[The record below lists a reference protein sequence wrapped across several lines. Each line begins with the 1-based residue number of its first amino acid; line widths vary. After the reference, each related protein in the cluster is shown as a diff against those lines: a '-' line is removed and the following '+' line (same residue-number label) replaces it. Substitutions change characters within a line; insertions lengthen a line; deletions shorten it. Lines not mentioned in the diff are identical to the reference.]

1 MNSPALAK
9 RLDETMNTE
18 VQMLRAHLESNTSG
32 PSIIMVTSAES
43 GDGKSLI
50 AHALAHSL
58 AKVGRRCALFDAT
71 LQAKAD
77 LSRLALPEAGARA
90 NMPVVMPLPV
100 DDPTMAPSREV
111 LAQFMDTVRA
121 SYDYAIVDTPA
132 FLSSDLAM
140 ALGEAADGILLSV
153 RVGRAPTER
162 DVATIRV
169 LEASKGNVIG
179 VVAATPEAIKDFKK
193 MQTAAHKALPVDQRK
208 PERRSEPRPTAPAE
222 KPAFLHSLTRRAV
235 AALVALGI
243 ASASLFAFFEYSHS
257 GRALAHKVA
266 AAKVPTTAIMT
277 MMAVLGRSEPQR
289 SGAGVAGPSGP
300 RP

>member
-1 MNSPALAK
+1 
-9 RLDETMNTE
+9 MNTE
-18 VQMLRAHLESNTSG
+18 VQLLRAHLESSTSG
-32 PSIIMVTSAES
+32 PSIIMVTSAEA

-77 LSRLALPEAGARA
+77 LSRLALPEAGARP
-90 NMPVVMPLPV
+90 NMPVMMPLPV
-100 DDPTMAPSREV
+100 DDPSLAPSREV

-169 LEASKGNVIG
+169 IEASKGNVIG
-179 VVAATPEAIKDFKK
+179 VVAATPEAIKDFRK
-193 MQTAAHKALPVDQRK
+193 MQTAAYKALPVERK
-208 PERRSEPRPTAPAE
+208 PERKAEPRPAVPAD
-222 KPAFLHSLTRRAV
+222 KPAVLTSLIRRVVAV
-235 AALVALGI
+235 LVALGI

-257 GRALAHKVA
+257 GRAFAHKVA
-266 AAKVPTTAIMT
+266 ASKVPTTAIMT
-277 MMAVLGRSEPQR
+277 MMAVLGKSEPHHT
-289 SGAGVAGPSGP
+289 GAVGAPPSGP

>member
-1 MNSPALAK
+1 VNTPALAK

-18 VQMLRAHLESNTSG
+18 VQLLRAHLESTTSG
-32 PSIIMVTSAES
+32 PSIIMVTSAEG

-90 NMPVVMPLPV
+90 NMPVVMPLPI
-100 DDPTMAPSREV
+100 DDPMLAPSREV

-140 ALGEAADGILLSV
+140 ALGEAADGVLLSV

-162 DVATIRV
+162 DIATIRV
-169 LEASKGNVIG
+169 LEASKAKIIG

-193 MQTAAHKALPVDQRK
+193 MQTAAYKALPVDQRK
-208 PERRSEPRPTAPAE
+208 PERRSEAAKATPAP
-222 KPAFLHSLTRRAV
+222 KPAFLQWLGRRTV

-257 GRALAHKVA
+257 GRALAHNVA
-266 AAKVPTTAIMT
+266 VTKVPTTAIMT
-277 MMAVLGRSEPQR
+277 MMAVLGKSQPHHATV
-289 SGAGVAGPSGP
+289 SGNTPGGP

>member
-1 MNSPALAK
+1 MNTPALTK
-9 RLDETMNTE
+9 RIDDTMNTE
-18 VQMLRAHLESNTSG
+18 VQLLRAHLESNTSG
-32 PSIIMVTSAES
+32 PSIIMVTSAEA

-71 LQAKAD
+71 VQSKGD

-90 NMPVVMPLPV
+90 NTPVVMPLPV
-100 DDPTMAPSREV
+100 EDPTITPTREA
-111 LAQFMDTVRA
+111 LTEFMDTVRA

-153 RVGRAPTER
+153 RVGRTPTEK

-169 LEASKGNVIG
+169 IEASKGNVIG
-179 VVAATPEAIKDFKK
+179 VVAATPESIRDFKK
-193 MQTAAHKALPVDQRK
+193 MQTAAYKALPAPAK
-208 PERRSEPRPTAPAE
+208 PEVRKAEAVPAPAAL
-222 KPAFLHSLTRRAV
+222 PARPALRRRLV
-235 AALVALGI
+235 AAVIAAGI
-243 ASASLFAFFEYSHS
+243 AAGSLLGYFGYSHS
-257 GRALAHKVA
+257 GRALAHRVA

-277 MMAVLGRSEPQR
+277 MMAVLGKPEPQR
-289 SGAGVAGPSGP
+289 PVVTSPSGP